1 MIKSGKGYKIL
12 YLFLFFIYILL
23 SALIFY
29 KIYDIINY
37 KIKEEVDNMKVYRV
51 TRKIEA
57 FEVDEKALLNHI
69 KECDCSNDE
78 DIHNATS
85 VEELIK
91 NFGGLND
98 FEDALEDFCNNG
110 EIVANSVLYED
121 DYDEAWS
128 IFDWGVH

>member
-1 MIKSGKGYKIL
+1 
-12 YLFLFFIYILL
+12 
-23 SALIFY
+23 
-29 KIYDIINY
+29 
-37 KIKEEVDNMKVYRV
+37 MKVYRV

-57 FEVDEKALLNHI
+57 FKVDEKALLNHI

-85 VEELIK
+85 MEELIK

-98 FEDALEDFCNNG
+98 FEDELEDFCNNS